1 VTTFLNTQAAVRA
14 TPDRPVDTLPRSI
27 PDMPEFDGELWR
39 DIYYSS
45 FDGLTLYVRHYPA
58 PDEKLRP
65 VICLSGLSRNS
76 REFHTLASSL
86 ARHPERPRNVYCFDY
101 RGRGRSQY
109 DRKWRNYTPFV
120 ELRDVLDFLTVHGL
134 HKVGIV
140 GTSRGGIISM
150 LMAALRPT
158 AMGPVVLNDIG
169 PVIETR
175 GLARI
180 IGYVGRMP
188 VPKTW
193 PDAVMLLRE
202 YNERAFPEFTDAQW
216 EGIARDVFDERKGRP
231 ARAYDRRLARALGT
245 IDLSRPVPDLW
256 PQFIALGHIP
266 VFALRGANS
275 DVLSAETLEAM
286 TGRHPNLRAMTVP
299 DQGHAPV
306 LKEPE
311 TVETIGAFFAAN
323 D

>member
-1 VTTFLNTQAAVRA
+1 
-14 TPDRPVDTLPRSI
+14 
-27 PDMPEFDGELWR
+27 MPELDGELWR
-39 DIYYSS
+39 DIYFAS
-45 FDGLTLYVRHYPA
+45 FDDLRLYVRHYPA
-58 PDEKLRP
+58 PDESARS
-65 VICLSGLSRNS
+65 VICLPGLTRNS
-76 REFHTLASSL
+76 RDFHTLATFLSK
-86 ARHPERPRNVYCFDY
+86 HPDKPRNVYCFDY

-109 DRKWRNYTPFV
+109 DRNWRNYTPYI
-120 ELRDVLDFLTVHGL
+120 ELLDVLDFLTALGL
-134 HKVGIV
+134 HKVGVV
-140 GTSRGGIISM
+140 GTSRGGIITM
-150 LMAALRPT
+150 MMAALRPT

-193 PDAVMLLRE
+193 PDAVMIMRE
-202 YNERAFPEFTDAQW
+202 MNERAFPAFSEAQW
-216 EGIARDVFDERKGRP
+216 EEIAKDVFDEQKGRP
-231 ARAYDRRLARALGT
+231 ARAYHRKLARALGT
-245 IDLSRPVPDLW
+245 IDLSRSVPDLW
-256 PQFIALGHIP
+256 PQFIALGQVP
-266 VFALRGANS
+266 AFVLRGGNS

-286 TGRHPNLRAMTVP
+286 VERHPNLRTMTVA